1 MHLYKVMPIRHLKEP
16 SFITLRETDVIR
28 FPSGILGSLVSLQV
42 RWLFVLRLT
51 YSLPRGVRRAFQNE
65 TKTAAGDTNS
75 LPLI

>member
-1 MHLYKVMPIRHLKEP
+1 MPIRHLKEP

-28 FPSGILGSLVSLQV
+28 FSSGILGRLVSLQV
-42 RWLFVLRLT
+42 RWLFVNRLT
-51 YSLPRGVRRAFQNE
+51 SSLPRGVRGDKNE

>member
-1 MHLYKVMPIRHLKEP
+1 MPIRHLKEP

-28 FPSGILGSLVSLQV
+28 FSSGILGRLVSLQV
-42 RWLFVLRLT
+42 RWLFANRLT
-51 YSLPRGVRRAFQNE
+51 SSLPRSVRGALQNE

>member
-42 RWLFVLRLT
+42 HWLFVLRLT
-51 YSLPRGVRRAFQNE
+51 YSLPRGVRGAFQNE

>member
-1 MHLYKVMPIRHLKEP
+1 MPIRHLKEP

-28 FPSGILGSLVSLQV
+28 FSSGILESLVSLQV
-42 RWLFVLRLT
+42 RWLFVHRLT
-51 YSLPRGVRRAFQNE
+51 SSLPRGVREELQNE

>member
-42 RWLFVLRLT
+42 HWLFVLRLT
-51 YSLPRGVRRAFQNE
+51 YSLPRGVRGASQNE